1 MGAIAEAFTEY
12 AQPLLD
18 ATDGSAEQA
27 ERALTLAQVCWNM
40 ALEPEGERDEALRN
54 LRPGGRL
61 VINAIRKEDR
71 DREYLLNLDYTEHL
85 WLEKEIKSVAN
96 VARRDI
102 AEFLDLASRIPIR
115 PEVQEFELREANRA
129 LAELKEGRIRGAKVL
144 RI

>member
-54 LRPGGRL
+54 LRP
-61 VINAIRKEDR
+61 V
-71 DREYLLNLDYTEHL
+71 
-85 WLEKEIKSVAN
+85 LEM
-96 VARRDI
+96 D
-102 AEFLDLASRIPIR
+102 DD
-115 PEVQEFELREANRA
+115 EFEDFHCGILVPMILRHQEMFPEMHRA
-129 LAELKEGRIRGAKVL
+129 HSRHPTSQADLTTPARTEERRKIGRNAPCPCNSGKKYKQCCGR
-144 RI
+144 